1 MINRVYIIGKYLT
14 VFPMFD
20 PEELNSKINQSF
32 NNQQKVEDE
41 AVGLENKLLE
51 NYEFKKSMLPTRNWG
66 QPFDPSKLT
75 MTAKFIIE
83 KHQPAVA
90 SYLGFNSG
98 YHSRQEEIEK
108 AREEASASMA
118 KKIATLQ
125 QQNEEQKRLRE
136 YRLRNNLN
144 VGTGFPN
151 F

>member
-1 MINRVYIIGKYLT
+1 MYILEVYLSL
-14 VFPMFD
+14 VFPLFD

-32 NNQQKVEDE
+32 KNQEKVEAE
-41 AVGLENKLLE
+41 AQGLEKKLLE
-51 NYEFKKSMLPTRNWG
+51 NYEFKKSMIPERKWG

-108 AREEASASMA
+108 AREEAAASMA

-125 QQNEEQKRLRE
+125 QQNEEQKKSRE